1 MAAMESQGRDI
12 KMDER
17 RVEGYRNFATKLWN
31 AARFC
36 QSNGIAASASLAAP
50 AANSAVNRWIIGE
63 TVETLAAIDQAMA
76 DLRFDAAANA
86 IYHFVWDQFCDW
98 YIELIKGSFDEET
111 KAVAGWV
118 LDQILVMLHPFMP
131 FVTEE
136 LWSKLGNRAHYP
148 LITAKWPEPGVG
160 VDAEAKAEVE
170 WLIALVGNLRTAKNE
185 LGIAPG
191 ARLDAYLPDP
201 SEATRGIIARN
212 GAAIDRLARLTGIR
226 LEPAPAGAAMQIG
239 AGDANIVVPLEGVI
253 DIAAEKAR
261 LAKALELSTKE
272 AKSLEGRLS
281 NAAFVEKA
289 KPEAVEKARAD
300 HAMHAAEAERL
311 AAALARLG

>member
-1 MAAMESQGRDI
+1 MAG
-12 KMDER
+12 
-17 RVEGYRNFATKLWN
+17 G
-31 AARFC
+31 
-36 QSNGIAASASLAAP
+36 G
-50 AANSAVNRWIIGE
+50 
-63 TVETLAAIDQAMA
+63 
-76 DLRFDAAANA
+76 
-86 IYHFVWDQFCDW
+86 
-98 YIELIKGSFDEET
+98 
-111 KAVAGWV
+111 

-136 LWSKLGNRAHYP
+136 LWAKLGNRAGYP
-148 LITAKWPEPGVG
+148 LITAKWPEPGVA
-160 VDAEAKAEVE
+160 VDPAAKAEVE

-191 ARLDAYLPDP
+191 ARLDAFLPDP
-201 SEATRGIIARN
+201 GAETRAIIERN
-212 GAAIDRLARLTGIR
+212 GAAIERLARLNGIR
-226 LEPAPAGAAMQIG
+226 FEAAPAGAAMQIG

-261 LAKALELSTKE
+261 LAKALEVATKE

-281 NAAFVEKA
+281 NPAFVEKA

>member
-1 MAAMESQGRDI
+1 M
-12 KMDER
+12 
-17 RVEGYRNFATKLWN
+17 
-31 AARFC
+31 
-36 QSNGIAASASLAAP
+36 
-50 AANSAVNRWIIGE
+50 
-63 TVETLAAIDQAMA
+63 
-76 DLRFDAAANA
+76 
-86 IYHFVWDQFCDW
+86 
-98 YIELIKGSFDEET
+98 
-111 KAVAGWV
+111 

-201 SEATRGIIARN
+201 SAATRGIIERN
-212 GAAIDRLARLTGIR
+212 GGVVERLARLNGISFQT
-226 LEPAPAGAAMQIG
+226 APDGAAMQIG
-239 AGDANIVVPLEGVI
+239 AGDANVMIPLEGII

-261 LAKALELSTKE
+261 LTKALEASTKE

-281 NAAFVEKA
+281 NPAFAQKA

-300 HAMHAAEAERL
+300 HALHAAEATRL